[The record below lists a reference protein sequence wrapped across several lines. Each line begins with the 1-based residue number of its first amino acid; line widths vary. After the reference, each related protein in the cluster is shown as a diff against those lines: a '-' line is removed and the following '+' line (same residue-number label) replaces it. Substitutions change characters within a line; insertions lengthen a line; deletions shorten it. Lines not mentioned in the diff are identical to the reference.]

1 MACLLNLVSSGTLPN
16 QSFLGLEFI
25 VGDPNLQNPIVLS
38 VVVYFII
45 HLRAFPGTDFSM
57 A

>member
-1 MACLLNLVSSGTLPN
+1 MACRLNIVSSGTLPN

-38 VVVYFII
+38 VLVSFTI
-45 HLRAFPGTDFSM
+45 HLRDYPGTEFSI